1 MDPYQYLAD
10 FESKANQM
18 QEQLEQSQEAFS
30 NARGEASS
38 SDGSVTVTV
47 AGGGGI
53 ESIDLTARSL
63 ELGHTK
69 LASTIMETIRQAQS
83 QAARQVEE
91 SMKPLLGDGEAMN
104 FLSEQ
109 VEASIARMQPDDEDS
124 AASGGRPGSA
134 DEAEPDEYDE
144 WQQRRRRGGTS

>member
-1 MDPYQYLAD
+1 MDPYQYLAG
-10 FESKANQM
+10 FESKANRM

-83 QAARQVEE
+83 QAAPGR
-91 SMKPLLGDGEAMN
+91 GEH
-104 FLSEQ
+104 ETP
-109 VEASIARMQPDDEDS
+109 AR
-124 AASGGRPGSA
+124 GR
-134 DEAEPDEYDE
+134 
-144 WQQRRRRGGTS
+144 